1 MRFWADGSV
10 SVARSVS
17 HPRAVEIIPIGRGER
32 CCISRTRPITQS
44 GTLDGGR
51 MATII
56 DGYNARLAEGEI
68 EADAAQAALVRRLDE
83 LEAELTAC
91 RQKTGML
98 AKVLGRTPEAPKGLY
113 IWGSVGRG
121 KTMLMDLFFE
131 GTSFEPKR
139 RAHFHEF
146 MADVHDRIGVARKT
160 VDGDPI
166 PHVAQGIAKEARL
179 LCFDELHVTDIA
191 DAMILGRL
199 FEALFEYGTIIVAT
213 SNAKPSD
220 LYKNGLNRQLFVP
233 FIKALE
239 DRVEVI
245 ELGAQ
250 KDFRL
255 DKLSGAQLYFQPND
269 EAAKAALDAHWKRL
283 TGNHPGKAQ
292 TIDVKGRRLRVPLA
306 SMGVARFDFADLC
319 DQPLG
324 ANDYLHIGHAFHTV
338 IIDNI
343 PVLTP
348 ERRDIARRFIN
359 LVDALYDARI
369 CLIASAAAEPAALY
383 AKGDGSD
390 LFQRTASRLTEM
402 RSEAYLAGHSGG
414 RTRH

>member
-1 MRFWADGSV
+1 
-10 SVARSVS
+10 
-17 HPRAVEIIPIGRGER
+17 
-32 CCISRTRPITQS
+32 
-44 GTLDGGR
+44 

-56 DGYNARLAEGEI
+56 DGYNARLAAGEI
-68 EADAAQAALVRRLDE
+68 EPDAAQAALAQRLDE
-83 LEAELTAC
+83 LEVELAAY
-91 RQKTGML
+91 RPKSGML
-98 AKVLGRTPEAPKGLY
+98 AKVFGKAPEPPKGLY

-121 KTMLMDLFFE
+121 KTMLMDLFYE
-131 GTSFEPKR
+131 ETAFEPKR

-146 MADVHDRIGVARKT
+146 MADVHDRIGAARKT

-166 PHVAQGIAKEARL
+166 PHVAEGIAKEARL

-199 FEALFEYGTIIVAT
+199 FEALFAAGTVVVAT
-213 SNAKPSD
+213 SNAKPAD

-233 FIKALE
+233 FISVLE
-239 DRVEVI
+239 SHVEVI
-245 ELGAQ
+245 ELGSK

-255 DKLSGAQLYFQPND
+255 DKLSGAQLYFHPVDQT
-269 EAAKAALDAHWKRL
+269 AKSALDAHWKRL
-283 TGNHPGKAQ
+283 TGNHLGKPQ
-292 TIDVKGRRLRVPLA
+292 TLDVKGRQLRVPLA

-324 ANDYLHIGHAFHTV
+324 AADYVHIAHAFHTV

-343 PVLTP
+343 PILSP
-348 ERRDIARRFIN
+348 ERRDVARRFIN

-383 AKGDGSD
+383 AKGDGAD